1 MKRKQ
6 PQNGN
11 SIALICEYTGSSK
24 SDNSL
29 FAKLLQIALISLGS
43 VAAIMTF
50 ISCFKI
56 TVIAPIVIS
65 VTVSAVILQYV
76 LQTVFNKKP
85 LLISLSFL
93 GVWALAFLI
102 FFDSLLNGVLMGY
115 DQAMTTVFTSMHW
128 KWIPIYDSYSAL
140 PVTAAASLLGIAVA
154 SLLTYFT
161 ISRLNLFGQMLTI
174 APFFLFPAVF
184 SIVPDY
190 IYFAMYIGYVAGA
203 IAYHR
208 SNTRK
213 VKKTS
218 GRKRVKA
225 KNKYTKGKFAGSAVI
240 VSAVV
245 ILVFFAGQYCLSL
258 FGISRTVG
266 LNDFRKDL
274 VYSVED
280 VIDYITGFD
289 RDGSMREGKLYNV
302 GTRQIKDRHY
312 FTLEISTTQV
322 KNSLYYKGFSGAVY
336 DNNEWKQI
344 DSYDNYQAL
353 FNRLEE
359 TKISI
364 PSIQGELI
372 SQNKNA
378 GSANYVMSTITNLR
392 RKKDYT
398 YNVYFTNYDPEGF
411 SAVYDQ
417 YMQPRDKN
425 GYILNSYTDT
435 EKLYLIQSGVYH
447 SEGFQNTWQQYCD
460 FVHKEYINSNASD
473 ELKSLVNSLN
483 LTDMAGSV
491 DRVRSY
497 LAQHTETENKTV
509 NVKNGEDF
517 IDQFLFE
524 TGEGYCTHYATTA
537 VVMLQAKGIPAR
549 YCEGY
554 LITPNRFKEYAVVNA
569 ASGFSTINVTDRF
582 AHAWVEVFDD
592 NYGWI
597 PVDVTPGF
605 YSTSFENQMQN
616 LKNKTGGTTQVQ
628 EEEIPSS
635 GEDQE
640 LLASDTPDQIVD
652 QELTQLVDKNEE
664 EQGGTKVFLW
674 VILALLLLVI
684 ADIIWLFATIL
695 IRRALMYNR
704 DRQKALKYTYRYFV
718 KLLKFEKIDI
728 TKVSSYQN
736 AVDVICEKSIYCK
749 KQDLMPVCEII
760 LKNGYSKEGVEI
772 KDLDA
777 AIVYVVNYAKG
788 LLKGLR
794 FSKKLRFIFISH
806 LPFLF

>member
-1 MKRKQ
+1 M
-6 PQNGN
+6 
-11 SIALICEYTGSSK
+11 
-24 SDNSL
+24 
-29 FAKLLQIALISLGS
+29 LQLR
-43 VAAIMTF
+43 VNAAQ
-50 ISCFKI
+50 CC
-56 TVIAPIVIS
+56 
-65 VTVSAVILQYV
+65 
-76 LQTVFNKKP
+76 
-85 LLISLSFL
+85 
-93 GVWALAFLI
+93 
-102 FFDSLLNGVLMGY
+102 
-115 DQAMTTVFTSMHW
+115 H
-128 KWIPIYDSYSAL
+128 
-140 PVTAAASLLGIAVA
+140 
-154 SLLTYFT
+154 
-161 ISRLNLFGQMLTI
+161 
-174 APFFLFPAVF
+174 
-184 SIVPDY
+184 PDY
-190 IYFAMYIGYVAGA
+190 AYFAMYLGYIAGA

-208 SNTRK
+208 SNTRR

-218 GRKRVKA
+218 DRKKVKV
-225 KNKYTKGKFAGSAVI
+225 KNRFTKGKFVGSALI

-245 ILVFFAGQYCLSL
+245 IAVFFLGQFCLSL
-258 FGISRTVG
+258 LGISRTVG

-274 VYSVED
+274 IYSVED

-312 FTLEISTTQV
+312 FTLEISATQV
-322 KNSLYYKGFSGAVY
+322 DSPLYYKGFSGAVY

-344 DSYDNYQAL
+344 ENYGKYEAL
-353 FNRLEE
+353 FKRLEE

-378 GSANYVMSTITNLR
+378 DAANYVMSTITNLR

-398 YNVYFTNYDPEGF
+398 YNVYFSYYDPEGY

-417 YMQPRDKN
+417 YMRPKDKN

-435 EKLYLIQSGVYH
+435 SKLYLIQSGVYH

-497 LAQHTETENKTV
+497 LEKHTDTENQVGNIKS
-509 NVKNGEDF
+509 GEDF
-517 IDQFLFE
+517 IDEFLFE

-554 LITPNRFKEYAVVNA
+554 LITPSRFKEYASVNKT
-569 ASGFSTINVTDRF
+569 SGISTINVTDRF

-592 NYGWI
+592 RYGWI

-605 YSTSFENQMQN
+605 YSNSFEKQMEN
-616 LKNKTGGTTQVQ
+616 LEKKASGTTKVQ
-628 EEEIPSS
+628 EQEVPSS

-640 LLASDTPDQIVD
+640 LLASDVPDKIVD
-652 QELTQLVDKNEE
+652 QELTQLVPQE
-664 EQGGTKVFLW
+664 EQQGGSKVFMW
-674 VILALLLLVI
+674 VVWALLIIIGADLV
-684 ADIIWLFATIL
+684 WLITVML
-695 IRRALMYNR
+695 VRRALVYNR
-704 DRQKALKYTYRYFV
+704 DRQKALKCTYKYFV
-718 KLLKFEKIDI
+718 KLLKFEKINI
-728 TKVSSYQN
+728 AKVSSYQN

-749 KQDLMPVCEII
+749 KQDLDPVCEII
-760 LKNGYSKEGVEI
+760 LKNGYSKDGADA

-788 LLKGLR
+788 LLRGLG